1 MKQMFHYGETICSSI
16 ENGGNT
22 LSVDSVYYVFNQFS
36 MIVFTLGVSTDSGWN

>member
-1 MKQMFHYGETICSSI
+1 MKQVFLHSETICSSI

-36 MIVFTLGVSTDSGWN
+36 MIVFPLGVSTDSGWN